1 MNYGIIKWN
10 NRKNQ
15 GVMFLKNYL
24 ICYYILQQCLFE
36 SLEED
41 LGELLNI
48 ISPELWKN
56 GKPSDEDVFKDWK
69 SVIDTEKMTVEDMK
83 KSLSEKLS
91 GLGMELEKT
100 MKIIDSEDFEY
111 FISQAKE
118 RAEEYLSEF

>member
-1 MNYGIIKWN
+1 M
-10 NRKNQ
+10 
-15 GVMFLKNYL
+15 KNYL